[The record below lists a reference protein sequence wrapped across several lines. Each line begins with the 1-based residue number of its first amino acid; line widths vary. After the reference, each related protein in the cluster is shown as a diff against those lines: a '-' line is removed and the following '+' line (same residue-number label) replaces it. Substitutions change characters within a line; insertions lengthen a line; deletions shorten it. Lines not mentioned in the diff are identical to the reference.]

1 MLLVLPKNN
10 RISRNIIPAFAKLS
24 STTTRTTITCCR
36 STMSTQSSR
45 EGSCETD
52 SRGPSSPL
60 SGNSRSA
67 SPSQPGMDRI
77 AEALKSRVL
86 ASPKE
91 SDSEC
96 WERMLA
102 LQKEYHCYQSARLE
116 AAVDALESG
125 WLIEDVPMRKLSSFY
140 QKHWHRSN
148 ITIASRLCL
157 DLLNDGL
164 KDRLRD
170 YEAIQEGLLR

>member
-1 MLLVLPKNN
+1 MLLALPKNSL
-10 RISRNIIPAFAKLS
+10 ISRKAFAKLS
-24 STTTRTTITCCR
+24 STTKITWRR
-36 STMSTQSSR
+36 SIMSSTQSSR
-45 EGSCETD
+45 EGSYD
-52 SRGPSSPL
+52 SNSHGSSSPSSC
-60 SGNSRSA
+60 NSRSA
-67 SPSQPGMDRI
+67 SPSQSSMDSI

-125 WLIEDVPMRKLSSFY
+125 WLIEDVPMP
-140 QKHWHRSN
+140 
-148 ITIASRLCL
+148 SRLCL

-164 KDRLRD
+164 KDRIRE
-170 YEAIQEGLLR
+170 YEAIQEGLIR

>member
-1 MLLVLPKNN
+1 MLLVLPNN
-10 RISRNIIPAFAKLS
+10 RHISRNIIPAFTKLSS
-24 STTTRTTITCCR
+24 STTTKITWSR
-36 STMSTQSSR
+36 SAMSSTQSSR
-45 EGSCETD
+45 EGSYETY

-67 SPSQPGMDRI
+67 SPSQSGMDSI
-77 AEALKSRVL
+77 TEALKSRVL

-102 LQKEYHCYQSARLE
+102 LQKEYHCYHSARLE

-125 WLIEDVPMRKLSSFY
+125 WLIEDVPMRKISSF
-140 QKHWHRSN
+140 KKKKKKLAV
-148 ITIASRLCL
+148 I
-157 DLLNDGL
+157 
-164 KDRLRD
+164 
-170 YEAIQEGLLR
+170 

>member
-1 MLLVLPKNN
+1 MSI
-10 RISRNIIPAFAKLS
+10 RISRNILPAFAKLS
-24 STTTRTTITCCR
+24 STTTTKITCCR
-36 STMSTQSSR
+36 STMSSTQSSR

-67 SPSQPGMDRI
+67 SPSQSGMDRI

-125 WLIEDVPMRKLSSFY
+125 WLIEDVPMP
-140 QKHWHRSN
+140 
-148 ITIASRLCL
+148 SRLCL

-164 KDRLRD
+164 KDRIRD